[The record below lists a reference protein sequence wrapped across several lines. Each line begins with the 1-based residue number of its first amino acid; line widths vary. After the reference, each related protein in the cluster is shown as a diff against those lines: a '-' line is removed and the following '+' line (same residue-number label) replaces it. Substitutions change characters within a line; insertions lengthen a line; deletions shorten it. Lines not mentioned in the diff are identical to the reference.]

1 MISAYPFIGW
11 ALMVYLSKSP
21 STSDPTRFR
30 INLCVPGSWYR
41 VAAFV
46 SSFIV
51 TKSPTPVKYNTGS
64 PAAAT
69 GASLRGSM
77 TMFAR
82 IVSVTH
88 ISSILLS
95 QSTSPASARPRLAAS
110 AGATSP

>member
-1 MISAYPFIGW
+1 MISAYPFLGW

-30 INLCVPGSWYR
+30 INRCGAGSWYR
-41 VAAFV
+41 VAASV

-51 TKSPTPVKYNTGS
+51 TKSPLSVKYNTGS

-77 TMFAR
+77 TMFAS
-82 IVSVTH
+82 IVIVTH
-88 ISSILLS
+88 ISSTLLS
-95 QSTSPASARPRLAAS
+95 QSTSPASARPRLAAIS
-110 AGATSP
+110 GATRP

>member
-1 MISAYPFIGW
+1 MISAYPFLGW
-11 ALMVYLSKSP
+11 PLMVYLSKSP
-21 STSDPTRFR
+21 STSDPTRLR
-30 INLCVPGSWYR
+30 INRCGAGSWYR
-41 VAAFV
+41 AAASA
-46 SSFIV
+46 SSFLV
-51 TKSPTPVKYNTGS
+51 MKSPVSVKYNTGS

-77 TMFAR
+77 TMFAS
-82 IVSVTH
+82 IVTVTH